1 MAAQAQYRTQHVATA
16 PPGWKVR
23 SKMSGEHVIVLAFP
37 PGKRKRG
44 SGKLLEILHP
54 EGENPRRCNPGELLI
69 FGNPA
74 AKHGRANPK
83 RGGKAKLTAAEDAFW
98 TKAFSSYVNSGKSEA
113 AADRLAWKETR
124 EQFPRLRAFSGARG
138 NPRRTKK
145 FYSDQRAGWRRALAE
160 GRVVRMGPM
169 TVKAFP
175 TVEAAKKSG
184 FPIERANPRQ
194 RNVISEEM
202 DPGHP
207 GEMRFAPWRRRAL
220 RFISSHWW
228 GKTLSNAESAKIMR
242 LAGAPPGEYDWS
254 FIRDSEDAQVRAI
267 FRYIKD
273 RHSQPGPHRG
283 FNPGRSNPRRKR
295 RDRNPSETQQ
305 AVKLYQSFH
314 GKDPK
319 EISERQE
326 SAAMRL
332 EYTCLG
338 ALDYILFRTPLG
350 DDARLNF
357 EGEGVKLASSPN
369 GQQLYCIGGNQ
380 NILPLLDSAS
390 QEKDF
395 IDLGDALEVQYVAR
409 KIHGKFEPVAYFH
422 KFGEDTGSLPRL
434 FFDKLKK
441 RIFFTGGDYHIDAS
455 NGVSPGIVN

>member
-74 AKHGRANPK
+74 RRRNAEGQYTRTGRKRTEEHKAWLAVQGLEGKLAIWEAQLRSSESQRPPDLAEAERAKRKIAQTQHA
-83 RGGKAKLTAAEDAFW
+83 LSAA
-98 TKAFSSYVNSGKSEA
+98 
-113 AADRLAWKETR
+113 R
-124 EQFPRLRAFSGARG
+124 ERLRAAQEAR
-138 NPRRTKK
+138 
-145 FYSDQRAGWRRALAE
+145 
-160 GRVVRMGPM
+160 
-169 TVKAFP
+169 
-175 TVEAAKKSG
+175 
-184 FPIERANPRQ
+184 
-194 RNVISEEM
+194 
-202 DPGHP
+202 
-207 GEMRFAPWRRRAL
+207 
-220 RFISSHWW
+220 
-228 GKTLSNAESAKIMR
+228 LS
-242 LAGAPPGEYDWS
+242 
-254 FIRDSEDAQVRAI
+254 
-267 FRYIKD
+267 
-273 RHSQPGPHRG
+273 
-283 FNPGRSNPRRKR
+283 GRSNPRRANPRRKR
-295 RDRNPSETQQ
+295 ADRSVRRRNPSETQQ

-357 EGEGVKLASSPN
+357 EGDGVKLASSPN